1 MAQVG
6 VLRERERCSGRRSR
20 QGWELSLSLHGKAV
34 VTRSV
39 LRLVTGAN
47 ADDERADAGYAASG
61 DGATDTAFIASRL
74 RITTSD
80 PATTMRRPRWAWR
93 AQRGWDRE
101 SGFGVVACEDTER
114 RLGLWRRDSGE
125 RYPYGWSSSK

>member
-1 MAQVG
+1 MAQVE

-20 QGWELSLSLHGKAV
+20 QGRELSLPLHGKAV

-61 DGATDTAFIASRL
+61 DEATDMAFNAGRM

-80 PATTMRRPRWAWR
+80 PATTMRRPRWAW
-93 AQRGWDRE
+93 
-101 SGFGVVACEDTER
+101 
-114 RLGLWRRDSGE
+114 
-125 RYPYGWSSSK
+125 